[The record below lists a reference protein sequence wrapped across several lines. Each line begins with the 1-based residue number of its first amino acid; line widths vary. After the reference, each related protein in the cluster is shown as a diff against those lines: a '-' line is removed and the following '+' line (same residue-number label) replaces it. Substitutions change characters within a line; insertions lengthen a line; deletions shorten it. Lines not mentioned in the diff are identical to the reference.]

1 MTGINKSNRALSDTV
16 SHKVSSPPSSSSRD
30 ARAVRSAQALQ
41 EGLLAL
47 LGKKTF
53 DQITVRDICAQ
64 SGVHYATFFR
74 HHATKE
80 SLLEEIAKYQI
91 EQLNELTMAIRATE
105 DFQGGFRALCTY
117 VDEHRLLWS
126 TLLNGGAGGAMRE
139 EWLRQSRKVAAKETP
154 VNTWLPPDLGTLCA
168 ASLIAETL
176 AWWVRQ
182 PVGTYRVDEV
192 AGILYRL
199 LTTSIMAPD

>member
-1 MTGINKSNRALSDTV
+1 MLERK
-16 SHKVSSPPSSSSRD
+16 P
-30 ARAVRSAQALQ
+30 
-41 EGLLAL
+41 
-47 LGKKTF
+47 F

-80 SLLEEIAKYQI
+80 SLLDEIAKNQI
-91 EQLNELTMAIRATE
+91 EQLNELTLAIRAAE
-105 DFQGGFRALCTY
+105 DFEAGFRALCDY
-117 VDEHRLLWS
+117 VDEHRSLWS
-126 TLLNGGAGGAMRE
+126 TLLNGGAGAAMRE
-139 EWLRQSRKVAAKETP
+139 EWLRQSRKVAASETP
-154 VNTWLPPDLGTLCA
+154 VNSWLPPDLGTLCA

-182 PVGTYRVDEV
+182 PVGTYSVEEV
-192 AGILYRL
+192 ASILHRL